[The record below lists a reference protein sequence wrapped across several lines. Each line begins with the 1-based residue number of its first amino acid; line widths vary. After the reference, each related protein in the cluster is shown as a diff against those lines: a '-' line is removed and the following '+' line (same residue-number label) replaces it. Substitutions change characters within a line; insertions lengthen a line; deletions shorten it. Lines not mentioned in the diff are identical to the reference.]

1 MVSFKEFVVS
11 LEAHS
16 DSKQLAGTRH
26 ITSAAVNSFIETV
39 GKERENVS
47 KNDIQAWV
55 GTLLLNGI
63 KISTAKQYLSRVR
76 SIYKEWSGGNLPDP
90 FENVLP
96 ALDSSFQTKG
106 DIPVRNLGKA
116 KRLSEKKNNTED
128 YQAVHIFLYLLYNP
142 TAEFADVINLTFD
155 TAERFS
161 PHIEEVISAM
171 KATSVNRKYVFRLN
185 QGQCRPKQICSR
197 IERDLSEL
205 MANSGMQFNDGFSRS
220 AITAMWIAAAIKLK
234 VPFSHIRSV
243 IKEIPHEYKALS
255 LFPAIEPAKK
265 EMEEI
270 ICKVADTINGNE
282 THWFVMKLRRGV
294 KFQDISNLIEGRKN
308 ISNRKSA
315 VELFYPVRTT
325 IGKKN
330 GKIEKKEIP
339 YIPNMI
345 FFKTSLNNVKKLFT
359 HIGDMAWCLRT
370 TKAPDSSYAI
380 VNRST
385 MALFQKYIG
394 QFTPDIKIEF
404 THNNSL
410 LHKGRKVKVT
420 GGIMKGFEGE
430 IIDIDNKTN
439 QRIFILRITNAQSI
453 TWTAEVDEVDI
464 EVGG

>member
-1 MVSFKEFVVS
+1 MVSFRKFVVS
-11 LEAHS
+11 HTE
-16 DSKQLAGTRH
+16 LAGTKH
-26 ITSAAVNSFIETV
+26 ITSAAVNSLVDIIGEE
-39 GKERENVS
+39 KRELS
-47 KNDIQAWV
+47 GNDVNIWI

-63 KISTAKQYLSRVR
+63 KISTTKQYLSRVR

-90 FENVLP
+90 FEDVLP
-96 ALDSSFQTKG
+96 ALDSSFQTKEE
-106 DIPVRNLGKA
+106 IPVRNLEKA

-161 PHIEEVISAM
+161 PHIEGVISAM

-197 IERDLSEL
+197 IEMDLSEL
-205 MANSGMQFNDGFSRS
+205 MANSGMQFNDGCSRS

-243 IKEIPHEYKALS
+243 IKEIPEEYKALS
-255 LFPAIEPAKK
+255 LFPAIKLAKK
-265 EMEEI
+265 EIEEI
-270 ICKVADTINGNE
+270 IRKVANAINDNE
-282 THWFVMKLRRGV
+282 SHWFVMKLRRGV
-294 KFQDISNLIEGRKN
+294 KFQDISNLIEGREN

-330 GKIEKKEIP
+330 GKIEKKETP
-339 YIPNMI
+339 YIPDMV

-394 QFTPDIKIEF
+394 QFTSDIKIELAQ
-404 THNNSL
+404 NEPYLN
-410 LHKGRKVKVT
+410 KERKVKIT

-430 IIDIDNKTN
+430 IIDIADQPNE
-439 QRIFILRITNAQSI
+439 RIFLLRITNEQSLI
-453 TWTAEVDEVDI
+453 WTAEVDEAFI
-464 EVGG
+464 EVG